1 MATLEATG
9 IQTFSC
15 NGAYVNMVPLEA
27 LAIVN
32 ADSNRSHHHNGQVII
47 GFVSVERVPATITL
61 FEDGSRAIGCH
72 NLSDTGYC
80 LAPYMGDYGGNK
92 YRNPPRNICPHLR
105 PIHSAVLDR
114 LDR

>member
-1 MATLEATG
+1 MKKGTLVITA
-9 IQTFSC
+9 
-15 NGAYVNMVPLEA
+15 NVPLSEMFGYSTQ
-27 LAIVN
+27 L
-32 ADSNRSHHHNGQVII
+32 RSLSSGRATYVMEPAH
-47 GFVSVERVPATITL
+47 FERVPATITL